1 MQDAQ
6 PELKRI
12 QKQYKDNKE
21 EMNKKVAEYYKE
33 NGINPVGALS
43 PTGSNAV
50 WFALLGFK
58 RAFYL
63 YQKRLRFI
71 QHLEIL

>member
-33 NGINPVGALS
+33 NGINPAQV
-43 PTGSNAV
+43 
-50 WFALLGFK
+50 LLIDNSDKNGNISV
-58 RAFYL
+58 A
-63 YQKRLRFI
+63 
-71 QHLEIL
+71 